1 MVIFLTNLDMLAG
14 VLTMRGEVTTGGR
27 EQAVSS
33 ITNITLRDCNPNY
46 SLLDNILQHEPS
58 DLE

>member
-1 MVIFLTNLDMLAG
+1 MLAG